1 MSRKLRLIVAI
12 IALVVALGG
21 GFYAWRF
28 YDSQVST
35 AEVVTLTMPVAP
47 YTLVTEDLVEMREVP
62 RGVLAEP
69 IYRTQ
74 SEVVGKIAVMPL
86 VPGQLIYQHQMASPT
101 QFRYTND
108 LGLEIVSFPVDPE
121 RAVGGQLR
129 IGHRINIYRVR
140 ELNTL
145 GPWAQGPGAANMGLP
160 TLEAGQAVPI
170 MAIKGAEAEVLAEA
184 VPVVDLR
191 SGRGEPSMDYYLQG
205 IPGRDD
211 IGESA
216 RRQPLQVIT
225 VAVPPDTAKKIIELA
240 VEERGDYAL
249 WVTLAPLAVETAET
263 EEVARGKQ

>member
-1 MSRKLRLIVAI
+1 MSRKVRFIVALV
-12 IALVVALGG
+12 ALAVALGG
-21 GFYAWRF
+21 GYYAWRF

-86 VPGQLIYQHQMASPT
+86 VPSQLIYRHQMVSPT

-108 LGLEIVSFPVDPE
+108 PTLEIVSFPVEPE

-129 IGHRINIYRVR
+129 IGHRINVYRVR
-140 ELNTL
+140 ELRVGNV
-145 GPWAQGPGAANMGLP
+145 GLP
-160 TLEAGQAVPI
+160 ALEEGGAVPI

-191 SGRGEPSMDYYLQG
+191 SARGEPSMDYYLQG

-211 IGESA
+211 TGESA

-225 VAVPPDTAKKIIELA
+225 VAVPSDTAKKIIELA

-249 WVTLAPLAVETAET
+249 WVTLAPIQTTTE
-263 EEVARGKQ
+263 EEVAGGK

>member
-1 MSRKLRLIVAI
+1 MSRKVRFIVALV
-12 IALVVALGG
+12 ALAVALGSG
-21 GFYAWRF
+21 YYAWRF

-69 IYRTQ
+69 IYQTPEQ
-74 SEVVGKIAVMPL
+74 VVGKIAVMPL
-86 VPGQLIYQHQMASPT
+86 VPSQLIYRHQMVSPT

-108 LGLEIVSFPVDPE
+108 PGLEIVSFPVEPE

-129 IGHRINIYRVR
+129 IGHRINVYRVR
-140 ELNTL
+140 ELGAL
-145 GPWAQGPGAANMGLP
+145 GLQAQGLRVGNVGLP
-160 TLEAGQAVPI
+160 ALEEGGAIPI

-191 SGRGEPSMDYYLQG
+191 SDRGEPSMDYYLQG

-211 IGESA
+211 AGESA

-249 WVTLAPLAVETAET
+249 WVTLAPLQETG
-263 EEVARGKQ
+263 EVARGQ

>member
-1 MSRKLRLIVAI
+1 MSRKIRFIVALV
-12 IALVVALGG
+12 ALAVALGG
-21 GFYAWRF
+21 GYYAWRF

-35 AEVVTLTMPVAP
+35 AEVVTLIMPVAP
-47 YTLVTEDLVEMREVP
+47 YTLVTEDLVAMREVP

-86 VPGQLIYQHQMASPT
+86 VPSQLIYRHQMVSPA

-108 LGLEIVSFPVDPE
+108 LELEIVSFPVEPE

-129 IGHRINIYRVR
+129 IGHRINVYRVR
-140 ELNTL
+140 ELMAT
-145 GPWAQGPGAANMGLP
+145 NMGLP
-160 TLEAGQAVPI
+160 TLQEGQAIPI

-191 SGRGEPSMDYYLQG
+191 SGRGEPSMDYYQQST
-205 IPGRDD
+205 PGQ
-211 IGESA
+211 EEENV

-249 WVTLAPLAVETAET
+249 WVTLAPLQETG
-263 EEVARGKQ
+263 EVARGQ